1 LLKENVAK
9 FKIDRVTNIRFLTFD
24 TAAGQIYPF
33 IDELIHYFG
42 PTSDISKALSEE
54 KTKIKLWILSV
65 VWCKLEIPYLQ
76 LMKQHQGNI
85 RFNIELRKLLIKG
98 IGCSEAVFLTND
110 FFPMD

>member
-1 LLKENVAK
+1 MAK

-42 PTSDISKALSEE
+42 
-54 KTKIKLWILSV
+54 
-65 VWCKLEIPYLQ
+65 PYLQ